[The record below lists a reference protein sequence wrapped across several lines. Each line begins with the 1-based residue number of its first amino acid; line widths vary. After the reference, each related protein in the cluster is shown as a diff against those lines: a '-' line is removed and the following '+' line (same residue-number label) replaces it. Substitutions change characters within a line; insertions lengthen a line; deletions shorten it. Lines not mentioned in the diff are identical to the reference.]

1 MSDTPFRTVQCA
13 AAAYFS
19 DVPAETAPLTAVD
32 LDTLEIEAFR
42 RQDTTLT
49 SVAHVPG
56 AADMHS
62 RFVNIL
68 AEAAGVQRVEAE
80 AMLNAEADAGVF
92 NTRVETAEAFDNRS
106 TVCLSI
112 NSHDVTYE
120 AILTALTAA
129 LGRDMEDAAG
139 RIRSMAEHGP
149 VLLCGRLSA
158 WSAVTYMFRRL
169 YFRNDPFFDP
179 SLPDDHFVRADKP
192 GQLAVHGLQLL
203 QSGAFRFPIVCPCR
217 IELQLKTLTG
227 RELTPARILLAQ
239 PGQSENDL
247 RNAQSTTCFADNMS
261 QLTFLVDGKAQT
273 HELPEGFL
281 LPGGEMISIR
291 VKHQSPL
298 LINVYAGADR
308 TTEIPLR
315 KE

>member
-1 MSDTPFRTVQCA
+1 MSDTTFRTVQCA
-13 AAAYFS
+13 AAAFFS
-19 DVPAETAPLTAVD
+19 DAPAEMSLLTTVD
-32 LDTLEIEAFR
+32 MDTMEIGVFR

-49 SVAHVPG
+49 TVAHVPG
-56 AADMHS
+56 EADMHS
-62 RFVNIL
+62 RFVAAL
-68 AEAAGVQRVEAE
+68 AEAAKVQAGEAE
-80 AMLNAEADAGVF
+80 AMLQREADSGSF
-92 NTRVETAEAFDNRS
+92 NARVENAEAFDNRS
-106 TVCLSI
+106 IVCLSV
-112 NSHDVTYE
+112 NGHGVTYE
-120 AILTALTAA
+120 AVLTQLTGAM
-129 LGRDMEDAAG
+129 GRELEEAAG
-139 RIRSMAEHGP
+139 RIRSMSEHGP

-192 GQLAVHGLQLL
+192 AQLAVHGLQLL

-217 IELQLKTLTG
+217 IELQLQSLTG
-227 RELTPARILLAQ
+227 KELTPSRILLAQ

-247 RNAQSTTCFADNMS
+247 RNAQSAACFADSAS

-273 HELPEGFL
+273 HSLPEGFIQ
-281 LPGGEMISIR
+281 PGGEMISIR